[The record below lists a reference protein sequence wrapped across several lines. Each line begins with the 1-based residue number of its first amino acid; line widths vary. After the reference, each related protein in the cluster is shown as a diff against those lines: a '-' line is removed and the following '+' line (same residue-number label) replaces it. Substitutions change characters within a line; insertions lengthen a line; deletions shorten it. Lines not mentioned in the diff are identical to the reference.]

1 MTKIIEEDMETTE
14 PKYKNILN
22 HQGNIKDIDFDSLA
36 ESLFL
41 FCIES
46 VFSIS
51 FSSLIDFD
59 KTLLVRLK
67 S

>member
-1 MTKIIEEDMETTE
+1 VTKTIEKAMETNE
-14 PKYKNILN
+14 NKYKNILN

-41 FCIES
+41 FCILS
-46 VFSIS
+46 VLSIS

-59 KTLLVRLK
+59 HKPLVRLK